1 MSEHFSCLYP
11 INVKSHS
18 LSVCVNGK
26 GHPTTGHEGTY
37 KGSRRI
43 ALICL

>member
-1 MSEHFSCLYP
+1 MSEHFSFLYP
-11 INVKSHS
+11 INVKGHS
-18 LSVCVNGK
+18 LSVCVKGK

-37 KGSRRI
+37 NSSTRI